1 MSRIIG
7 VTVGT
12 SISPEALKRK
22 LNIDSTSGGNSIYYM
37 NHEVEYPVENDFAAY
52 SVAKNSL
59 SNCGSGIKVSD
70 IIIASNGTL
79 CKVTSVGTN
88 VGYDPIGTISGSGMT
103 DEEKEEI
110 ANSIMNALPTWN
122 GGSY

>member
-22 LNIDSTSGGNSIYYM
+22 LNISESVGNSIYYM
-37 NHEVEYPVENDFAAY
+37 DKEVEFPVGNGFY
-52 SVAKNSL
+52 TYTIAKTSL
-59 SNCGSGIKVSD
+59 SNGGSGIKVGD
-70 IIIASNGTL
+70 IIVASNGTL
-79 CKVTSVGTN
+79 CKVTSVGTM
-88 VGYDPIGTISGSGMT
+88 VGYDPIGTISGSGMN

-110 ANSIMNALPTWN
+110 ANSIMNALPTWT